1 MYEKKYSFLY
11 LQNEG
16 SLLNLVVK
24 RSIINYN

>member
-1 MYEKKYSFLY
+1 MKKKYSFLY

-24 RSIINYN
+24 RSIINHN